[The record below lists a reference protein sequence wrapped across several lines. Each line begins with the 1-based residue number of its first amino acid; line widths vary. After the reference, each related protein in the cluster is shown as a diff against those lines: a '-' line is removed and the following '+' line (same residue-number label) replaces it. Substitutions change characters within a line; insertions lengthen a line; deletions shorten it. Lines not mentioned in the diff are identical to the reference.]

1 MHEAQEEHT
10 VALHSSSPLGAIQ
23 NIVVLMMENRSFD
36 QMLGYLHHSGMPEV
50 DGLSGEGREVNLDA
64 DGNPYPSY
72 PFAPG
77 ETAFRLPGLAVKAL
91 DPCHGRGCV
100 AEQLSEHNGGFVRNF
115 IKEKNPP
122 ADKRGLVM
130 GYYTAEQLPVYD
142 FLARNFCVCDAW
154 HSSIPGDTWPNRLF
168 ALSGTD
174 DPEPTGHHPDWLR
187 RLIRRLAGLPV
198 VGGLG
203 KAPIFEVEAF
213 TRQLGDADWRWYSH
227 DPATLRA
234 ADSAYRKP
242 RDLMRD
248 NFSFF
253 DRKKVSAVTE
263 NAERLIVGG
272 DSFLD
277 DAAAGKLPAVS
288 WIDPNFFDLGVLD
301 PNSDDDHPPSDVHAG
316 QALALK
322 VYEAL
327 VNSPQ
332 WPNTMLVITYD
343 EHGGFYDHVEP
354 PAAPADGSGRRTLG
368 VRVPAIVIG
377 PRVRRGV
384 HKETLEHASLPKTIL
399 SRFASQPE
407 QALAKMP
414 GSVRGARDLG
424 GVLFDGLRDDIPD
437 HSFLHGKIDAWRN
450 RARADHRADGA
461 RSPASEGVGQP
472 LVLSDFPGEFAQFA
486 LAMRE
491 IGLPPGHP

>member
-1 MHEAQEEHT
+1 MSN
-10 VALHSSSPLGAIQ
+10 LDGIQ

-36 QMLGYLHHSGMPEV
+36 QMLGYLQHSGIPEV
-50 DGLSGEGREVNLDA
+50 EGLSGSGAEVNLDA
-64 DGNPYPSY
+64 SGNAYRSH
-72 PFAPG
+72 PFAAG
-77 ETAFRLPGLAVKAL
+77 ETAFRLPGEDVKAL
-91 DPCHGRGCV
+91 DPCHGRDCV
-100 AEQLSEHNGGFVRNF
+100 EEQLAGHNGGFVQNF
-115 IKEKNPP
+115 IERKSPP
-122 ADKRGLVM
+122 PDKYGLVM

-168 ALSGTD
+168 ALSGSD
-174 DPEPTGHHPDWLR
+174 DPEPAGHRPDWVR
-187 RLIRRLAGLPV
+187 RIVRRLAGLPV

-213 TRQLGDADWRWYSH
+213 TRQLRPTDWRWYSH

-234 ADSAYRKP
+234 ADGAYRKP

-263 NAERLIVGG
+263 VAERLIVGG
-272 DSFLD
+272 NSFLD
-277 DAAAGKLPAVS
+277 DAAAGELRPVS

-316 QALALK
+316 QGLVLE

-327 VNSPQ
+327 ANSPQ
-332 WPNTMLVITYD
+332 WENTMLVITYD

-368 VRVPAIVIG
+368 VRVPAIVVG
-377 PRVRRGV
+377 PRVRNDV
-384 HKETLEHASLPKTIL
+384 FKETLEHTSLPKTIL
-399 SRFASQPE
+399 GRFAPE
-407 QALAKMP
+407 PAERALAAMP
-414 GSVRGARDLG
+414 ASVRGARDLG
-424 GVLFDGLRDDIPD
+424 GVLLDSARDDIPD
-437 HSFLHGKIDAWRN
+437 HSHLHDEIDAWR
-450 RARADHRADGA
+450 RQARGDHRAKGP
-461 RSPASEGVGQP
+461 RSAASEGVGQP

-491 IGLPPGHP
+491 IGLPPGQP

>member
-1 MHEAQEEHT
+1 
-10 VALHSSSPLGAIQ
+10 VAPEPSSPLDAIQ

-36 QMLGYLHHSGMPEV
+36 QMLGYLHHSGVPEV
-50 DGLSGEGREVNLDA
+50 NGLGGSGEEVNYDA
-64 DGNPYPSY
+64 QGTPYASY

-77 ETAFRLPGLAVKAL
+77 ETAFRLPGGAVKAL
-91 DPCHGRGCV
+91 DPCHGRTCV
-100 AEQLSEHNGGFVRNF
+100 EEQLSEHNGGFVKNF

-122 ADKRGLVM
+122 QGKRKIVM

-174 DPEPTGHHPDWLR
+174 DPEPAGHQPDWLR
-187 RLIRRLAGLPV
+187 RILRRLAGLPV
-198 VGGLG
+198 LGGLG

-213 TRQLGDADWRWYSH
+213 TRHLEQGDWRWYSH

-234 ADSAYRKP
+234 ADGAYRNP

-263 NAERLIVGG
+263 MAEKLIIGG
-272 DSFLD
+272 NSFLD
-277 DAAAGKLPAVS
+277 DAAAGELRPVS

-316 QALALK
+316 QALVLE

-332 WPNTMLVITYD
+332 WENTMLVITYD
-343 EHGGFYDHVEP
+343 EHGGFYDHVAP
-354 PAAPADGSGRRTLG
+354 PAAPDDRSGRRRLG
-368 VRVPAIVIG
+368 VRVPAIVVG
-377 PRVRRGV
+377 PRVRKDV
-384 HKETLEHASLPKTIL
+384 YKELLEHTSLPKTIL
-399 SRFASQPE
+399 SRFAPRPVE
-407 QALAKMP
+407 EALARMP
-414 GSVRGARDLG
+414 GSVRAARDLG
-424 GVLFDGLRDDIPD
+424 GVLLERPRGDIPD
-437 HSFLHGKIDAWRN
+437 HAFLHEKIDAWRN
-450 RARADHRADGA
+450 RARADHRAQGA

-486 LAMRE
+486 LAMRD
-491 IGLPPGHP
+491 IGLPPGQP